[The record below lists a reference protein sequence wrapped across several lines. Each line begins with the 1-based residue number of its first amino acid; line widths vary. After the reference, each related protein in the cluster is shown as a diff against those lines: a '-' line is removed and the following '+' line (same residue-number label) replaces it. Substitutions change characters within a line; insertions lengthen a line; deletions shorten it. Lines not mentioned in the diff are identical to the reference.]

1 METPPRPARPA
12 ALSPGLAWALALT
25 ATFTMSVSYVDRQTL
40 AALAPTVTKA
50 LHIDDTQYGLLLSAF
65 SIAYLVGSPL
75 AGRLVD
81 AVGARRGLLGAVLL
95 WSIIAG
101 AHALVPS
108 FAVLFALRIALGLA
122 EAPSFPG
129 AAQTVHRALPPS
141 ERARGLGILFTG
153 SSFGAMVAPKLATW
167 FNAKWGWQAAFL
179 GSALVGLVWVPLWI
193 GLTGGKRAREVLDR
207 REEPKGPSAG
217 AGHLL
222 RNTAVWRGIALI
234 LACAPLLGFH
244 FNWLSKLLDK
254 QFHATQAEIGN
265 LLVLPPLLFDAGAV
279 LFGSLATRAAKRR
292 PHDDTPPLGLVT
304 AATLVALTAVF
315 IPMCPGPWPA
325 MVLAGISMAGGG
337 GLYGLVT
344 ADMLRRVP
352 PGSVSTAGGLLA
364 AAQSLA
370 LILAN
375 PLIGRAVEK
384 IGSYEPVIL
393 VLAALHLPGAAIWL
407 LWRPPPVVRAE
418 SESQELEAAR
428 DAAAPDS
435 P

>member
-1 METPPRPARPA
+1 MDAPSRNARPP

-50 LHIDDTQYGLLLSAF
+50 LHIDETQYGFLLSAF

-95 WSIIAG
+95 WSAIAA

-153 SSFGAMVAPKLATW
+153 SSFGAMVAPKLATY
-167 FNAKWGWQAAFL
+167 FNEHWGWKAAFL
-179 GSALVGLVWVPLWI
+179 GSALVGLVWVPLWL
-193 GLTGGKRAREVLDR
+193 GLTSGRSAREALDR
-207 REEPKGPSAG
+207 REEPKGSAPG
-217 AGHLL
+217 AGSLL
-222 RNTAVWRGIALI
+222 RNTAVWRGIGMV

-244 FNWLSKLLDK
+244 FNWLSKLLD
-254 QFHATQAEIGN
+254 QRFHATQAEIGN

-279 LFGSLATRAAKRR
+279 LFGSLASRAAKRR
-292 PHDDTPPLGLVT
+292 PLDGTPPLGLFT
-304 AATLVALTAVF
+304 AATVVALTSVF
-315 IPMCPGPWPA
+315 IPICPGPWSA
-325 MVLAGISMAGGG
+325 MVVAGISMAGGG

-352 PGSVSTAGGLLA
+352 PGAVSTAGGLLA

-370 LILAN
+370 LIVAN
-375 PLIGRAVEK
+375 PLIGRAVQQT
-384 IGSYEPVIL
+384 GSYEPVIL
-393 VLAALHLPGAAIWL
+393 TLSALHLPGAALWL
-407 LWRPPPVVRAE
+407 LWRPPPVARADA
-418 SESQELEAAR
+418 EATVTDSTSAEP
-428 DAAAPDS
+428 APGS

>member
-1 METPPRPARPA
+1 
-12 ALSPGLAWALALT
+12 
-25 ATFTMSVSYVDRQTL
+25 MSVSYVDRQTL
-40 AALAPTVTKA
+40 AALAPTVTKH
-50 LHIDDTQYGLLLSAF
+50 LQINETQYGLLLSAF

-75 AGRLVD
+75 SGRLVD

-122 EAPSFPG
+122 ESPSFPG
-129 AAQTVHRALPPS
+129 AAQTVQRALPPS

-167 FNAKWGWQAAFL
+167 FDARWGWRAAFL
-179 GSALVGLVWVPLWI
+179 GSALVGLVWVPLWF
-193 GLTGGKRAREVLDR
+193 GLTRSPRARAALDR
-207 REEPKGPSAG
+207 RAETNGPGGGPAPS
-217 AGHLL
+217 LF
-222 RNTAVWRGIALI
+222 RNVAVWRALALI
-234 LACAPLLGFH
+234 LCCAPLLGFH
-244 FNWLSKLLDK
+244 FNWLSKLLDR
-254 QFHATQAEIGN
+254 QFHSTQAEIGN

-279 LFGSLATRAAKRR
+279 LFGTLATRAARRR
-292 PHDDTPPLGLVT
+292 PDDDSPPYALVT
-304 AATLVALTAVF
+304 AATIVVLTAVF
-315 IPMCPGPWPA
+315 LTSCPGPWSA

-344 ADMLRRVP
+344 ADVLRRVP

-370 LILAN
+370 LIIAM
-375 PLIGRAVEK
+375 PLIGRAVQAT
-384 IGSYEPVIL
+384 GTYDL
-393 VLAALHLPGAAIWL
+393 VVLALAALHLPGAAVWL

-418 SESQELEAAR
+418 TSA
-428 DAAAPDS
+428 DVPT
-435 P
+435 